1 MQNSYFIQEICQ
13 IIILPSHS
21 DCLVS
26 KVECMDKLS
35 YQSLNIF
42 KRACDVKTSCNSLE
56 LHKTKLL
63 LWYNDSDNDQ
73 HNISL

>member
-21 DCLVS
+21 DSLVS

-42 KRACDVKTSCNSLE
+42 KRACDVKTACNSLE
-56 LHKTKLL
+56 FQKK
-63 LWYNDSDNDQ
+63 N
-73 HNISL
+73 